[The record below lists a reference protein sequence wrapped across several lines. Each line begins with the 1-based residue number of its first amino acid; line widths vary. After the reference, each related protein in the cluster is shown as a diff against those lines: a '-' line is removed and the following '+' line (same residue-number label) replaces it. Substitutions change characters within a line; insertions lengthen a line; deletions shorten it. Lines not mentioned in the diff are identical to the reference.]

1 MGNNLI
7 SGKEGEEL
15 AAMFMVQKGF
25 AVVQKNYRS
34 GRAEIDLILRK
45 DTLLVFAEVKL
56 RTKIKFGL
64 PEEAVN
70 GKKEELIL
78 TAAENY
84 IYEKDWKGKVRFDI
98 ISIINKKE
106 IFHLEDAFG

>member
-7 SGKEGEEL
+7 SGKEGEEI
-15 AAMFMVQKGF
+15 AALFMEQKGF
-25 AVVQKNYRS
+25 EVVQKNYRS
-34 GRAEIDLILRK
+34 GRAEIDLILKK
-45 DTLLVFAEVKL
+45 DSLLVFAEVKL

-70 GKKEELIL
+70 NKKEELIL

-98 ISIINKKE
+98 ISIVNKKE